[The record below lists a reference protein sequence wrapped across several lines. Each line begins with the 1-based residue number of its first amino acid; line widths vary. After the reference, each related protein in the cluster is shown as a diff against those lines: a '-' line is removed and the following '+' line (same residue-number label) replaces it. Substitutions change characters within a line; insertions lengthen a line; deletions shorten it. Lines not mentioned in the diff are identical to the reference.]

1 MQDNIE
7 QLYSCNLLKE
17 IRENAIYRMILKNA
31 DKTHEHFK
39 RKKYLKYVYTSRQ
52 IRNIK

>member
-39 RKKYLKYVYTSRQ
+39 RKYVYTSRQ